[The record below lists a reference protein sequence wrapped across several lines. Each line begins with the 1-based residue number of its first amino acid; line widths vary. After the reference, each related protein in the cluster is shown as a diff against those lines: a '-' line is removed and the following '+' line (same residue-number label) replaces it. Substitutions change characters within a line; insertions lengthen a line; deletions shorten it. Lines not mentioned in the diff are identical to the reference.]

1 MSVRTA
7 RFEAPGTLL
16 NTVVGTATLDR
27 GMRLFAT
34 LVVTG
39 LTVVAAQVSIPLPF
53 TPVPFTLQPMV
64 VLLGGADDGVEQR
77 AGGFEPGG
85 TDGHWLQILAYA
97 YCTDNRRQ

>member
-39 LTVVAAQVSIPLPF
+39 GDGGRRPGQYSAAVH
-53 TPVPFTLQPMV
+53 PVPFTLQPMV
-64 VLLGGADDGVEQR
+64 VLLGGAASGRVS
-77 AGGFEPGG
+77 G
-85 TDGHWLQILAYA
+85 
-97 YCTDNRRQ
+97 C